1 MGKISI
7 LVKGMVIGGGIA
19 LLMAPKTGKKFR
31 KELAGK
37 ADHNLNKM
45 MDYRETAM
53 DKADHFKMDM
63 MKNGHHGK
71 MCMMKTRTPWQNG
84 YDGKRTPWQRKK
96 LLWKW
101 SLQTLVIPNLIE
113 KSQCSAFRSR
123 IRLSK
128 NSHCKRLSLRGNPFA
143 FVS

>member
-53 DKADHFKMDM
+53 DKAEHFKMGMMENDYHGKMCM
-63 MKNGHHGK
+63 MKHGHHGK
-71 MCMMKTRTPWQNG
+71 MCMMKHGHHGKMGMMENG
-84 YDGKRTPWQRKK
+84 HHGKG
-96 LLWKW
+96 
-101 SLQTLVIPNLIE
+101 
-113 KSQCSAFRSR
+113 KSCCG
-123 IRLSK
+123 
-128 NSHCKRLSLRGNPFA
+128 NGHCKHW
-143 FVS
+143 